1 MQNLEC
7 GFNPNCFEKAKAG
20 WHFLFFGQIAQTFI
34 KCTNVALAHNTCVNT
49 LHLSDEKHKTT
60 LVDNFRKITV
70 QTTVLSINFESK
82 NHEQH

>member
-49 LHLSDEKHKTT
+49 LHLSCQKTVSAMSSGGFETTHYQNTPNDNRKHK
-60 LVDNFRKITV
+60 R
-70 QTTVLSINFESK
+70 
-82 NHEQH
+82 